1 MIYKGFEAVI
11 GLEVHVELKT
21 ATKAFCAC
29 STAFGAPPNT
39 AVCPV
44 CMGLPGTLPVLNE
57 QVVEYAIKMGHAL
70 NCKSTALQNTTERT
84 ISILTFQ
91 KHIRFPSSTFLC
103 VKTVIWMYWLAMK

>member
-44 CMGLPGTLPVLNE
+44 CMGLPGALPVLNARA
-57 QVVEYAIKMGHAL
+57 VELTMRAGLA
-70 NCKSTALQNTTERT
+70 TACRVAPYT
-84 ISILTFQ
+84 
-91 KHIRFPSSTFLC
+91 RFDRKNYSYPDLP
-103 VKTVIWMYWLAMK
+103 KGLAWQYPF